1 MRVAAEEPNPV
12 QVALNNSKK
21 LQPEAAEAL
30 KKEAQLAWK
39 SKNSSR
45 SSFRNKLRKKPKKSW
60 KKRVSL
66 LRKSPEKVVEAAK
79 KINHAGCM
87 IKNKITTLQK
97 IRIIVSLNNKIWIPV
112 KAGIH

>member
-45 SSFRNKLRKKPKKSW
+45 SRSSFRNKLRKKPKKFW
-60 KKRVSL
+60 KKRANL

-87 IKNKITTLQK
+87 TKNKITTLQK
-97 IRIIVSLNNKIWIPV
+97 IRIIVSLLFP
-112 KAGIH
+112 